1 MNILLD
7 MKLFNI
13 IICFLILIFN
23 LQSWSKA
30 DDINDFEIEGMSVG
44 DSLLDYYN
52 EEEIKI
58 KQKTYYPRSK
68 KYYMIEF
75 DNKFKV
81 YDTVAFH
88 LKDKDE
94 KYTIV
99 SIKGVIFFK
108 KKIKECMKK
117 MNELE
122 EFVSSF
128 LNKSKDKNYE
138 KEYPTKIGI
147 TNISEFNLSRG
158 KIRLSCIDFYKKIEK
173 TSNLKDNLALSIE
186 PNKFNNWI
194 KNNAY

>member
-1 MNILLD
+1 
-7 MKLFNI
+7 MKLINR

-30 DDINDFEIEGMSVG
+30 DDITDFQIEGMSVG

-75 DNKFKV
+75 DGKFKD
-81 YDTVAFH
+81 YDMVAFH
-88 LKDKDE
+88 LRYKDE

-99 SIKGVIFFK
+99 SIKGVLFFK

-117 MNELE
+117 MDELE
-122 EFVSSF
+122 KNVSSF
-128 LNKSKDKNYE
+128 LNKPKDKNYE

-147 TNISEFNLSRG
+147 ANITEFNLSGGR
-158 KIRLSCIDFYKKIEK
+158 IRLICVDFYKKIEN
-173 TSNLKDNLALSIE
+173 TSNLKDNLSLNID
-186 PNKFNNWI
+186 PNKFINWL
-194 KNNAY
+194 KNEAY